1 MTTHHAPSHPVT
13 SWAPKARPVK
23 VLLAL
28 DGSEASLTGRDL
40 VASLD
45 WPSESTIH
53 LVTGYHV
60 PVDWTGGVG
69 ATMDWIGDLE
79 DQYRDELVDELK
91 TMAEPLVERGLAT
104 VPHAIRGRPAT
115 VIVQAARELDV
126 DLVVIGSR
134 GHGRL
139 HSMLLGSV
147 ATEVCTDAPC
157 SVLVARSGSARRVL
171 VATDG
176 SDTARAIPHHLATL
190 GIFEDLPCD
199 VVSVLVRDPGL
210 FQLFTGLYTL
220 GDDRLRRMREGL
232 EEQRQAALDSAIGDL
247 AATGV
252 AATPHAAEGDPAHEI
267 IAMAEQ
273 CRSDL
278 IVTGDRGLRGLERM
292 VLGSVARNLLTHA
305 TASVLVTRPDLQAAP
320 SAGRTAHV
328 GAIR

>member
-1 MTTHHAPSHPVT
+1 MTV
-13 SWAPKARPVK
+13 V
-23 VLLAL
+23 LAL
-28 DGSEASLTGRDL
+28 DGSGASLLGRDL

-45 WPSESTIH
+45 WHPNSTVH
-53 LVTGYHV
+53 LVTAYHV

-69 ATMDWIGDLE
+69 ASMDWIGDLE

-91 TMAEPLVERGLAT
+91 TMAEPLVERGLT
-104 VPHAIRGRPAT
+104 IVPHAIRGRPAS
-115 VIVQAARELDV
+115 VIVQAARDLNAE
-126 DLVVIGSR
+126 LVVIGSR

-171 VATDG
+171 LATDG
-176 SDTARAIPHHLATL
+176 SDTARAIPQQLATW
-190 GIFEDLPCD
+190 GAFRDLPCD

-220 GDDRLRRMREGL
+220 GDDRLRRMREQL
-232 EEQRQAALDSAIGDL
+232 EAQQRAALDSATADL

-252 AATPHAAEGDPAHEI
+252 TATPHAAEGDPAHEI

-278 IVTGDRGLRGLERM
+278 IVTGDRGLRGLDLL

-305 TASVLVTRPDLQAAP
+305 TASVLVTRPDLQATP
-320 SAGRTAHV
+320 PGGRAAHE
-328 GAIR
+328 GASR